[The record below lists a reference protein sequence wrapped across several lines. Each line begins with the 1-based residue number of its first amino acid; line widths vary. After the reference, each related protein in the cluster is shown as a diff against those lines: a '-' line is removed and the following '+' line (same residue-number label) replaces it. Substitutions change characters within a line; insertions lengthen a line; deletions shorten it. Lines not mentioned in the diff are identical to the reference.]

1 MNKKQLWMLVG
12 GNGAGKSTFYQ
23 QRLKPLGLPFIN
35 ADNIAKDVFPEAP
48 EEHSYLAA
56 QIAEKMRVEKLSS
69 GKSFCFETVF
79 SHPSKIDFI
88 AQAKALG
95 YQIIMVF
102 IHLEPCELNNARIA
116 QRVEEGGHHVPPE
129 KVASRIIRTLEN
141 VKVAIPL
148 CDQFRVFDNSSSDVP
163 FLPVVTVKNGR
174 VTHHLENVP
183 DWVKNLGL

>member
-1 MNKKQLWMLVG
+1 MNQKQLWMLVG

-35 ADNIAKDVFPEAP
+35 ADNIAKDVFPESP

-56 QIAEKMRVEKLSS
+56 QIAEKMRVDKLSS

-102 IHLEPCELNNARIA
+102 IHVERAELNNARIA
-116 QRVEEGGHHVPPE
+116 QRVEEGGHHVPPD
-129 KVASRIIRTLEN
+129 KVASRIPRTLEN
-141 VKVAIPL
+141 VKVAISL
-148 CDQFRVFDNSSSDVP
+148 CDQLRIFDNSSSERP
-163 FLPVVTVKNGR
+163 FLPVVTIKKGS
-174 VTHHLENVP
+174 VTKHLESMP
-183 DWVKNLGL
+183 EWIDTLAL